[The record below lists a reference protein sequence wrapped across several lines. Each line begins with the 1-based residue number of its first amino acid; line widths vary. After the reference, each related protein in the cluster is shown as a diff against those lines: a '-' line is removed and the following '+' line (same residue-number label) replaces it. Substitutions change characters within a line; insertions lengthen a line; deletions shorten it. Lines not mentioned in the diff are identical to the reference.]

1 VGEAYQQQ
9 SLQDSMRPRV
19 LGVWCTACL
28 LWSSTY
34 LFIKLGL
41 RHVPPV
47 TFAWVRLSIALAVL
61 IPITAARGEW
71 RKLTRRD
78 IAHVMGAG
86 VLLLG
91 LNYGLVYWGAQYTPA
106 GLVAILQ
113 SATPVIALGL
123 GSLLGSEQVSVRK
136 VVSLMIGIVGVAL
149 ICRTEASASGSA
161 TLLGAIA
168 VVCGSVSIACA
179 YVWLKGYGRRLPPTS
194 VTTLQC
200 VAGICVL
207 APVGL
212 ILEGNPGQVTW
223 SPAALG
229 AVLYLAL
236 CGSVLAFW
244 LNYWLLERMDASAM
258 LMMGVAEVPV
268 AVALGAL
275 VFGERLP
282 AGTFLGAACVLV
294 SVIGALFTKSPAIRP
309 D

>member
-1 VGEAYQQQ
+1 
-9 SLQDSMRPRV
+9 MRPRV

-41 RHVPPV
+41 RDVPPV

-61 IPITAARGEW
+61 VPITAARGEW
-71 RKLTRRD
+71 RTLTRRD

-91 LNYGLVYWGAQYTPA
+91 LNYGLLYWGAQYTPS

-123 GSLLGSEQVSVRK
+123 GSLLGSEQVTVRK
-136 VVSLMIGIVGVAL
+136 AVSLTVGIVGVAL
-149 ICRTEASASGSA
+149 IFRTEASASGAA
-161 TLLGAIA
+161 TLFGAIA
-168 VVCGSVSIACA
+168 VVCSSVSIAFA
-179 YVWLKGYGRRLPPTS
+179 YVWLKRYGRRLPPTS

-207 APVGL
+207 APAGL
-212 ILEGNPGQVTW
+212 ILEGSPAQVTW
-223 SPAALG
+223 SPAAIG

-268 AVALGAL
+268 AVALGAM

-294 SVIGALFTKSPAIRP
+294 SVIGALFTKSTAADSRTNVLAP
-309 D
+309 

>member
-1 VGEAYQQQ
+1 
-9 SLQDSMRPRV
+9 MRSRV

-41 RHVPPV
+41 RDVPPV
-47 TFAWVRLSIALAVL
+47 TFAWLRLSIALAVL
-61 IPITAARGEW
+61 LPITVARGEW
-71 RKLTRRD
+71 RTLTRRD
-78 IAHVMGAG
+78 VAHIMSAG

-91 LNYGLVYWGAQYTPA
+91 LNYGLLYWGAQYTPS

-123 GSLLGSEQVSVRK
+123 GALLGSEQITVRK
-136 VVSLMIGIVGVAL
+136 AISLTIGIVGVAL
-149 ICRTEASASGSA
+149 IFRTEADISRPG

-168 VVCGSVSIACA
+168 VGCSSVCVALA
-179 YVWLKGYGRRLPPTS
+179 YVWLKRYGRRLPPTS

-200 VAGICVL
+200 VAGVCIL
-207 APVGL
+207 APAGL
-212 ILEGNPGQVTW
+212 ILEGSPTHVAW
-223 SPAALG
+223 SPQALS
-229 AVLYLAL
+229 ALLYLAL
-236 CGSVLAFW
+236 GGSVLAFW

-258 LMMGVAEVPV
+258 LMMGVAEVPI

-282 AGTFLGAACVLV
+282 AGTLLGAICVLG
-294 SVIGALFTKSPAIRP
+294 SVIGALFTRHYRR
-309 D
+309 